1 MRLKAVEM
9 QGFKSFPDKTKITF
23 ETGVTCIIGPNGSGK
38 SNILDAV
45 RWVLGEMSMK
55 SLRGAKM
62 EDVIFNG
69 TPARPA
75 ANCAVVS
82 LYFDTEAEY
91 NEKHQLT
98 LDPDAEEP
106 SRDEKPRLSDFP
118 ETVIT
123 RKYYRSGESEYS
135 INRNVS
141 RLRDIYDMFY
151 NTGIG
156 REGYSVISQGKIAEV
171 LSQKGDERRSIFE
184 EAAGVSRF
192 RVQKT
197 AAERKLAETENNLL
211 RLNDILAEVAS
222 RVKPLEKEAENA
234 KRYKAYYDEKMG
246 LEITLWLNSL
256 DDLRAKRAAGEEGLN
271 DAKKRLEEAESDRE
285 NAEKDLDALLNDSY
299 ESSRLISV
307 AEEEK
312 SSSERAKAAAESEKA
327 VCENDI
333 AHFNQVAEDSAK
345 QIDEASGQSLATA
358 KMINA
363 AEQSLK
369 DAQAETDAADAA
381 CAEKETLWQEK
392 RDEVARRTEETANAE
407 QALADVRE
415 DTAGIAA
422 KEAGLAAEIEASRK
436 SGREAEERIA
446 AGEERVEALRQSRA
460 ETESR
465 RDAELASVE
474 KEREAAKNLRAK
486 AEEELA
492 SEAKMRDQ
500 AVGVRLKVTAAEQRR
515 ESLQRMEQ
523 LFEGY
528 SDSVRAVLKAGKD
541 GEILRRNGGKAVL
554 HGPVSNILSADETY
568 VVALETALGASAQ
581 HIVVETAEDAKAA
594 IRYLKD
600 RKAGRATFLPL
611 ETVRGTKADARSFA
625 GMAGCYGIASDLC
638 RYDKKYEGI
647 VTDLLGRTVVAEDMD
662 HAQAIASA
670 GGYRLKVVTL
680 DGQVIHPGG
689 SFTGGSTGKKVGVFT
704 RAMDIE
710 RLSAD
715 IRQWNGEL
723 LEIERE
729 AAHRRAAA
737 EKASEEAN
745 SCDGRTEE
753 ARTRLNALETEISGL
768 AAREEEENE
777 HLRALREGI
786 SSGEDGRKELEQ
798 RLASLRADAA
808 DVSGRI
814 RAAEQAYRDA
824 KEALEKARNEEAEAL
839 NVLSEARIALVS
851 KRASADGIS
860 ATVSQLT
867 ESLTSIMER
876 INGLRIAVES
886 SRQAVADRNARIA
899 GLTERIEESSKA
911 VSEAEEKLKALFGS
925 REETEKKLTD
935 ARARVREAQDKRD
948 AMFSKATEEDANYK
962 RVSEL
967 FDNLTSKLYDEYE
980 MTYSDAEAYRLPP
993 EQMDHAPSRLASLKA
1008 KIRAMGVINVNA
1020 VEEYRA
1026 VKERYDFLSTQI
1038 EDLQKTRRSLDS
1050 TIAKLEVNMRESFL
1064 ETFRKINL
1072 KFNEVFVELFGGG
1085 GAKVELEDPDRP
1097 LECGIDIILRLPGKK
1112 GLSISLLS
1120 GGEQSF
1126 AAIALY
1132 LALQAVNPA
1141 PFCIFDEIESA
1152 LDEINVNKFGQYIR
1166 DHGQKTQYIVITHRR
1181 GTMEH
1186 ADMLYGVTMHQK
1198 GISDYMQLNLSGM
1211 EENFRTYVGQN
1222 N

>member
-82 LYFDTEAEY
+82 LYFDTEEEY
-91 NEKHQLT
+91 REKHQLT
-98 LDPDAEEP
+98 LESEGEDASPDGP
-106 SRDEKPRLSDFP
+106 PRLSDFP

-256 DDLRAKRAAGEEGLN
+256 DDLRAKRTAGEEGLK
-271 DAKKRLEEAESDRE
+271 DAKTRLEAAEASRE
-285 NAEKDLDALLNDSY
+285 EAEKDLDALLDESY
-299 ESSRLISV
+299 ESSRRISA

-312 SSSERAKAAAESEKA
+312 SSAERSRAQAESDRA

-333 AHFNQVAEDSAK
+333 AHFNSVIEDSAK
-345 QIDEASGQSLATA
+345 QIDEASGQSLLTA
-358 KMINA
+358 QLISA
-363 AEQSLK
+363 AETSLRE
-369 DAQAETDAADAA
+369 AQEAADAVDA
-381 CAEKETLWQEK
+381 SCAEKESAWK
-392 RDEVARRTEETANAE
+392 AAREDVTGKTEAAE
-407 QALADVRE
+407 RAESELSEVRE
-415 DTAGIAA
+415 STSGLAA
-422 KEAGLAAEIEASRK
+422 KEAGLIAEIEASRK
-436 SGREAEERIA
+436 TGKEAEERIA
-446 AGEERVEALRQSRA
+446 AGEERLASLDARKKDAEA
-460 ETESR
+460 R
-465 RDAELASVE
+465 RDEENKAVESLRGKAKSLRETAAAELAAE
-474 KEREAAKNLRAK
+474 AETKEQTVGLR
-486 AEEELA
+486 
-492 SEAKMRDQ
+492 M
-500 AVGVRLKVTAAEQRR
+500 KVTAAEQRR

-528 SDSVRAVLKAGKD
+528 ADSVRAVLKAGKD
-541 GEILRRNGGKAVL
+541 GEIRRRDGSKAIL
-554 HGPVSNILSADETY
+554 HGPVSNILSADGTY
-568 VVALETALGASAQ
+568 VVALEIALGAAAQ
-581 HIVVETAEDAKAA
+581 HVVVETAEDAKAA

-600 RKAGRATFLPL
+600 RHAGRATFLPL
-611 ETVRGTKADARSFA
+611 ETVRGTDADDRAWKDMP
-625 GMAGCYGIASDLC
+625 GYVGIASSLC
-638 RYDKKYEGI
+638 QYDKKYEGI
-647 VTDLLGRTVVAEDMD
+647 VRDLLGRTLIADEMD

-670 GGYRLKVVTL
+670 SGYRVKIVTL

-689 SFTGGSTGKKVGVFT
+689 SFTGGSAGKKVGVFT

-715 IRQWNGEL
+715 IRTWNGEL
-723 LEIERE
+723 LELERN
-729 AAHRRAAA
+729 AAHRRKAAREAEEAALEADAAA
-737 EKASEEAN
+737 EE
-745 SCDGRTEE
+745 
-753 ARTRLNALETEISGL
+753 TRERLAALENEISGL
-768 AAREEEENE
+768 NARAEEEQE
-777 HLRALREGI
+777 HLRILRDGI
-786 SSGEDGRKELEQ
+786 SAGEEGRKDLER
-798 RLASLRADAA
+798 RLESLRADAKNGT
-808 DVSGRI
+808 GRI
-814 RAAEQAYRDA
+814 QAAEQAYRDA
-824 KEALEKARNEEAEAL
+824 RAALEEARQAESEALS
-839 NVLSEARIALVS
+839 VLSEERILLVS
-851 KRASADGIS
+851 KRAAAEGI
-860 ATVSQLT
+860 ASQMAQLGAN
-867 ESLTSIMER
+867 LTSIMER
-876 INGLRIAVES
+876 ANTLKIAMEAA
-886 SRQAVADRNARIA
+886 RQSIADRTEREKELDARISDFA
-899 GLTERIEESSKA
+899 KA
-911 VSEAEEKLKALFGS
+911 ASEAEEKLNALFGS
-925 REETEKKLTD
+925 REETEKKLAA
-935 ARARVREAQDKRD
+935 ARAAVREAQSVRD
-948 AMFSKATEEDANYK
+948 ALFGQVTEEEANYR

-967 FDNLTSKLYDEYE
+967 FDSLTAKLYDEYE
-980 MTYSDAEAYRLPP
+980 MTYSDAEAHRLPP
-993 EQMDHAPSRLASLKA
+993 EQMDHAASRLASLKA

-1026 VKERYDFLSTQI
+1026 VKERFDFLSTQI
-1038 EDLQKTRRSLDS
+1038 EDLQKTRRSLDG
-1050 TIAKLEVNMRESFL
+1050 TISRLEVNMRESFL
-1064 ETFRKINL
+1064 DTFRQINL

-1085 GAKVELEDPDRP
+1085 GARVELEDPDRP

-1152 LDEINVNKFGQYIR
+1152 LDEINVNKFGAYIR
-1166 DHGQKTQYIVITHRR
+1166 AHGQKTQYIVITHRR

-1198 GISDYMQLNLSGM
+1198 GISDYMRLNLSGM
-1211 EENFRTYVGQN
+1211 EENFRTYVSEQS
-1222 N
+1222 